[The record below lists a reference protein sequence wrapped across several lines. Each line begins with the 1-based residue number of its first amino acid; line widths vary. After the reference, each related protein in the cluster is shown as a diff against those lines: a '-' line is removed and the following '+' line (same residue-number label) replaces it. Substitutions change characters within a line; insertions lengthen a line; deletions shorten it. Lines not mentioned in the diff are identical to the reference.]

1 MAEEKARLLTR
12 LIDLELEQRMRL
24 EEQLKDLE
32 QQKQVEQQKLTA
44 RVARRRLSWLRFSW
58 FLRGFEWL

>member
-12 LIDLELEQRMRL
+12 LIDMELEQRMRL

-44 RVARRRLSWLRFSW
+44 RVARRR
-58 FLRGFEWL
+58 

>member
-44 RVARRRLSWLRFSW
+44 RVARRR
-58 FLRGFEWL
+58 